1 MLEALLT
8 VEFFITAMAL
18 TVRIAPTIL
27 FASLGEVISEKA
39 GVVNLGVEGV
49 MLITAFTA
57 FYTSFHTGNPAMG
70 LLVALAIGALI
81 GLVHG
86 FLTVYL
92 GLNQV
97 VVGLGLWLFGLGIP
111 DILYRISF
119 KEVPTVKVFEE
130 TPIPFLSEIPFF
142 GPIIFKH
149 NILVYLALMLIP
161 AVYLI
166 INHTRPGLNFVVC
179 GENPKAAHAAGIN
192 VLRTRMT
199 AVLIGSV
206 LASLSGAYFTT
217 AFLRSYI
224 TNITFGRGFIALAM
238 VYFGN
243 WSPVRLLLPLLL
255 YNFVDSVQL
264 ILQTADIG
272 VRYYVLN
279 MIPYLTIIALMPI
292 FARGVRPPA
301 ALMKPFKQP

>member
-1 MLEALLT
+1 MIETLLT
-8 VEFFITAMAL
+8 VEFFITALAL

-57 FYTSFHTGNPAMG
+57 FYTSFHTGNPAIG
-70 LLVALAIGALI
+70 LLVAVAIGALI

-119 KEVPTVKVFEE
+119 RGVPTVKVFEE
-130 TPIPFLSEIPFF
+130 TPIPLLSEIPFI
-142 GPIIFKH
+142 GPVIFKH
-149 NILVYLALMLIP
+149 NILVYLALMLVP
-161 AVYLI
+161 AVYFLL
-166 INHTRPGLNFVVC
+166 NHTRPGLNFVVC
-179 GENPKAAHAAGIN
+179 GENPKTAHAAGIN
-192 VLRTRMT
+192 VLRIRMT
-199 AVLIGSV
+199 AVLIGAV

-255 YNFVDSVQL
+255 YNFVDSVQI

-279 MIPYLTIIALMPI
+279 MIPYLTIIVLMPI
-292 FARGVRPPA
+292 FARGVRPPS